1 MAFIQKKC
9 AETLATGWISFFVS
23 KNCAKRH
30 NKLLLHEIQK
40 WALNRILQTVE
51 IWVANQSQADS
62 SPLQSWNFLTP
73 AKEFHKFSPI
83 SFLFDWLL
91 YLAFFI
97 HRPLMW
103 FWPLSPRHS
112 HSWRGAKGLSP
123 WPWWHYSINEYYV
136 VTLFLDTWTKAVLWI
151 QSCIIH
157 LQNNYRFLVNATT
170 LVFCFLASLPLTYIF
185 FLQTFS
191 LLQIAQCCLMD
202 CTCTAAMSRPLL
214 THKAVL
220 FCKDMNGWSYSLQ
233 IWNLASW

>member
-1 MAFIQKKC
+1 
-9 AETLATGWISFFVS
+9 
-23 KNCAKRH
+23 
-30 NKLLLHEIQK
+30 
-40 WALNRILQTVE
+40 
-51 IWVANQSQADS
+51 
-62 SPLQSWNFLTP
+62 
-73 AKEFHKFSPI
+73 
-83 SFLFDWLL
+83 
-91 YLAFFI
+91 
-97 HRPLMW
+97 MW

-123 WPWWHYSINEYYV
+123 WPWWHYSINESYV

-157 LQNNYRFLVNATT
+157 LQKNYRFLVNATT

-220 FCKDMNGWSYSLQ
+220 FCKD
-233 IWNLASW
+233 IWMGGPIHCRFETWQVGKSTQYATSSSWVRTQLFHHIVQP

>member
-1 MAFIQKKC
+1 
-9 AETLATGWISFFVS
+9 
-23 KNCAKRH
+23 
-30 NKLLLHEIQK
+30 
-40 WALNRILQTVE
+40 
-51 IWVANQSQADS
+51 
-62 SPLQSWNFLTP
+62 
-73 AKEFHKFSPI
+73 
-83 SFLFDWLL
+83 
-91 YLAFFI
+91 
-97 HRPLMW
+97 MW

-123 WPWWHYSINEYYV
+123 WPWWHYSINESYV

-157 LQNNYRFLVNATT
+157 LQKNYRFLVNATT

-220 FCKDMNGWSYSLQ
+220 FCKD
-233 IWNLASW
+233 IWMGGPIHCRFETWQVGKSTQHATSSSWVRTQLFHHIVQP